1 MLKIITLNQ
10 KTNSMKCS
18 NCGTNVG
25 CGCNLVNGLC
35 GYCRGIKK
43 RTKQLKNA
51 VTKTFKLSKLFGHN
65 DIN

>member
-1 MLKIITLNQ
+1 MA
-10 KTNSMKCS
+10 SCS

-51 VTKTFKLSKLFGHN
+51 VTKTFRLSKLFGHN
-65 DIN
+65 IID